1 MGTLAL
7 FVEVE
12 EAIMSSQQIGRSPLL
27 TSRASMMLVVV
38 SAVGDRDEE
47 LLLLKNP
54 ASEI

>member
-38 SAVGDRDEE
+38 SVVGDGDEE